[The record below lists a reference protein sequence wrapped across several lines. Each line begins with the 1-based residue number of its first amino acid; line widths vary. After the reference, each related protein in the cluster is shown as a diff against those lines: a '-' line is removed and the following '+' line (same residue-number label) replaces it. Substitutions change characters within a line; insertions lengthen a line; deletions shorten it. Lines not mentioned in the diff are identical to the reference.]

1 MAADW
6 QTLTTDLVKREK
18 PGYGGLSGVA
28 IDRATG
34 HIYVDLSDRGVYRST
49 DGGTK
54 WEKHGDADIKG
65 RTETPGC
72 MYVDPTG
79 RTKRILLP
87 LVYGSPVGIGAT
99 DDNNW
104 RFLHPKCEHVDWCAV
119 DWSDDEL
126 KFALTLKHESGG
138 LLLATTDGGQS
149 FSEVGKG
156 FGPAWV
162 FDGKTAVAVKAGGD
176 GVKKGIARTT
186 DGGKTFEHVSDLAPT
201 ALPRWHDGT
210 LYWLGDGVLVKTT
223 DAGAHWEKVCEL
235 KDART
240 GPVFG
245 KNSKQLFVLT
255 GAGIRESADGGAT
268 WSQPIAVPEGLK
280 GVNYLTWIDYDPVGS
295 VLYVT
300 KMGSD
305 LYKLPRK

>member
-1 MAADW
+1 MAEDW
-6 QTLTTDLVKREK
+6 QALTADLVQREK

-34 HIYVDLSDRGVYRST
+34 QIYVDLSDRGVFRST
-49 DGGTK
+49 DGGAK
-54 WEKHGDADIKG
+54 WEKHGEADIKG

-87 LVYGSPVGIGAT
+87 LVYGAPVGIGAT
-99 DDNNW
+99 DNSKW
-104 RFLHPKCEHVDWCAV
+104 SFMHGKCEHVDWCAV

-126 KFALTLKHESGG
+126 KFGLTLKHESGG
-138 LLLATTDGGQS
+138 LLLATHDGGKS

-162 FDGKTAVAVKAGGD
+162 FDGKTAVAVKVGD
-176 GVKKGIARTT
+176 GGAKKGIARTT
-186 DGGKTFEHVSDLAPT
+186 DGGKTFAHVSDLAPT
-201 ALPRWHDGT
+201 ALPRWNDDT
-210 LYWLGDGVLVKTT
+210 LYWLAENTLVKTT

-235 KDART
+235 KDGRM

-245 KNSKQLFVLT
+245 KDAKHMFVLT
-255 GAGIRESADGGAT
+255 GAGIRESTDGGAK
-268 WSQPIAVPEGLK
+268 WSEPIAVPADLK
-280 GVNYLTWIDYDPVGS
+280 GINYLTWIDYDPVGN

-300 KMGSD
+300 KMASD